1 MRGNRRRD
9 TRPEQEVRRILHSQ
23 GLRYRVDLPLAF
35 DRRRRAD
42 IVFTR
47 IRLAVFI
54 DGCFWH
60 GCPVHY
66 VPPATNPVYW
76 EAKVARNRER
86 DVETTVRL
94 EQSGWTVLR
103 LWEHEDPDRAAGLV
117 RETVAHLRAA
127 DRGVPG

>member
-9 TRPEQEVRRILHSQ
+9 TRPEQEIRSILHSH
-23 GLRYRVDLPLAF
+23 GLRYRVDLSLAF

-42 IVFTR
+42 IVFTK

-66 VPPATNPVYW
+66 VPPATNSIYW
-76 EAKVARNRER
+76 EAKVVRNRER
-86 DVETTVRL
+86 DLETTTRL
-94 EQSGWTVLR
+94 EKSGWSVLR
-103 LWEHEDPDRAAGLV
+103 LWEHEDPDQAAELV
-117 RETVAHLRAA
+117 QETVARLRAGN
-127 DRGVPG
+127 GVQG